1 MEKTRRLRAYLGIFD
16 TPILHLRSP
25 YIIAFWSATFPGF
38 GHLLLGK
45 YYRGFIL
52 VFWEFF
58 INVYSKVNTAM
69 VYSFIGNFEMAKEI
83 LNVRLLHMYI
93 PVYLF
98 CIWDSYRTTVD
109 LNNEYILAE
118 RENAPIKKFNIKP
131 YGINYLDKRNPLM
144 ATFWSLT
151 IPSIGQ
157 IYQHRILQG
166 FFTLLW
172 AVLIVYFS
180 HFVEAVHYLLL
191 GDIKKSTSVLNI
203 QWVMFLP
210 SFYFF
215 TVYDSYMNTVELN
228 KLFKKEQK
236 NYLKKHFQPSDF
248 KIIKGTK
255 VM

>member
-1 MEKTRRLRAYLGIFD
+1 MKNTRRLRAYLGIVD
-16 TPILHLRSP
+16 TPILHLRDP
-25 YIIAFWSATFPGF
+25 YIIAFWSVTFPGF

-45 YYRGFIL
+45 YYRGFLL
-52 VFWEFF
+52 VSWEFF
-58 INVYSKVNTAM
+58 INIYSKINTAM
-69 VYSFIGNFEMAKEI
+69 VYSFMGNFELAKEV

-118 RENAPIKKFNIKP
+118 RETAPIKKTTLKS
-131 YGINYLDKRNPLM
+131 YGLNYLDKRNPLM

-151 IPSIGQ
+151 VPSVGQ

-172 AVLIVYFS
+172 AILIIYYS
-180 HFVEAVHYLLL
+180 HFVEAMHYLYL

-203 QWVMFLP
+203 QWLMFFP

-215 TVYDSYMNTVELN
+215 TIYDAYMNTVELN

-236 NYLKKHFQPSDF
+236 DYLKKHFQPSDF
-248 KIIKGTK
+248 KVIKGKK
-255 VM
+255 VT

>member
-1 MEKTRRLRAYLGIFD
+1 MEKARRLRAYLGITD
-16 TPILHLRSP
+16 TPILHLRNP
-25 YIIAFWSATFPGF
+25 YIIAFWSVTFPGF

-45 YYRGFIL
+45 YYRGFLL
-52 VFWEFF
+52 VTWEFF

-69 VYSFIGNFEMAKEI
+69 AYSFMGNIELAKEV

-118 RENAPIKKFNIKP
+118 RENAPIKKFNMKS
-131 YGINYLDKRNPLM
+131 YGVNYLDKRNPLM
-144 ATFWSLT
+144 AILWSLT
-151 IPSIGQ
+151 IPSLGQ

-172 AVLIVYFS
+172 AILIVYFS
-180 HFVEAVHYLLL
+180 HFVEAMHYLFL
-191 GDIKKSTSVLNI
+191 GDIKKSTSVLNV
-203 QWVMFLP
+203 QWLMFLP

-215 TVYDSYMNTVELN
+215 TIYDSYMNTVELN

-248 KIIKGTK
+248 KIIKGRK
-255 VM
+255 VT

>member
-1 MEKTRRLRAYLGIFD
+1 MKKARRLRAYLGIID
-16 TPILHLRSP
+16 SPILHLRNP
-25 YIIAFWSATFPGF
+25 YIIAFWSVTFPGF

-45 YYRGFIL
+45 YYRGFLL
-52 VFWEFF
+52 VTWEFF
-58 INVYSKVNTAM
+58 INVHSKLNTAM
-69 VYSFIGNFEMAKEI
+69 TYSFMGNFELAKEV
-83 LNVRLLHMYI
+83 LNIRVLHMYI
-93 PVYLF
+93 PVYIF

-118 RENAPIKKFNIKP
+118 RENAPIKKMNLKS
-131 YGINYLDKRNPLM
+131 YGVNYLDRRNPLM
-144 ATFWSLT
+144 AIFWSLT
-151 IPSIGQ
+151 IPSLGQ

-172 AVLIVYFS
+172 AILIIYFS
-180 HFVEAVHYLLL
+180 HFIEATHYLYL

-203 QWVMFLP
+203 QWLMFFP

-236 NYLKKHFQPSDF
+236 NYLKNHFQPSDF
-248 KIIKGTK
+248 KIIKGEK
-255 VM
+255 VT